1 MVEAPAPLL
10 KLSTDFYREFYNKPL
25 LKLTTDFYR
34 EFYNKPLLK
43 LTTDFYREFY
53 NKPLLKLSTDFY
65 REFYNKPL
73 LKLSTDFYREF
84 FNKPGM
90 ETVDRWGDHGPT
102 PLTIEISVAEV
113 AYAASKLKNGKA
125 PGPDGIPCELLKY
138 AGMEVKIKIGETLNK
153 MFATQ
158 DPLLLLGN
166 GLLIVLNKPG

>member
-10 KLSTDFYREFYNKPL
+10 KLT
-25 LKLTTDFYR
+25 
-34 EFYNKPLLK
+34 
-43 LTTDFYREFY
+43 
-53 NKPLLKLSTDFY
+53 
-65 REFYNKPL
+65 
-73 LKLSTDFYREF
+73 TDFYREF

-90 ETVDRWGDHGPT
+90 ETVDRWGDHGST

-138 AGMEVKIKIGETLNK
+138 AGMEVKIKIVETLNK

-158 DPLLLLGN
+158 DPLAHSAEQAWQRAGGRQYTTYHTSQRLSQNAISDSIISIATG
-166 GLLIVLNKPG
+166 P